1 MQMAQTPLHVSAGYN
16 KAEIVKSLLEWP
28 GNDKVELEAQNM
40 VSKIHVVWHYLT
52 GILLKELLL
61 ICLNDHNL
69 GANLLS
75 FTVWRNSIAHGS
87 EEWM

>member
-52 GILLKELLL
+52 
-61 ICLNDHNL
+61 
-69 GANLLS
+69 
-75 FTVWRNSIAHGS
+75 
-87 EEWM
+87 